1 MKLVTIIGARPQIIK
16 AAALS
21 RAIRNHYAD
30 RIQEV
35 IVHTGQHYDDN
46 MSQVFFDELQIPRP
60 DYNLHVGSASHGVQT
75 ARMTEGIEALLIK
88 EQPDFIVLYGDT
100 NSTLAGAVAAAK
112 IHVPIVHIEA
122 GLRSFNKSMPEE
134 INRIVC
140 DHCSTLLF
148 TPTKAG
154 LENLKREG
162 FAVDESDP
170 STLRQAQGP
179 QGSGTAKP
187 TIDNPKVYH
196 CGDIMYDN
204 SLHFA
209 GVAEEKTDI
218 IQRLGLANKPFI
230 LATIHRDSNT
240 DHPERLNAI
249 FDALIRLSQEVQVVL
264 PLHPRTNKLLKT
276 NLDSQ
281 KQDQLFNNPNINLI
295 PPVSFLEIIAL
306 ERHAQL
312 VMTDS
317 GGVQKE
323 AYFFKKP
330 GIILRPETEWVE
342 IVETGNA
349 ILADADENRIMQAWQ
364 HFKVNPPTT
373 FPEIFGDGHAA
384 EFMLERI
391 LECCACH
398 SKSNLL

>member
-30 RIQEV
+30 QIQEV

-154 LENLKREG
+154 MENLKREG
-162 FAVDESDP
+162 FSIEESGP
-170 STLRQAQGP
+170 ST
-179 QGSGTAKP
+179 GSGTAKP

-209 GVAEEKTDI
+209 DIAEEKTDI
-218 IQRLGLANKPFI
+218 LQRMELVGKPFI

-240 DHPERLNAI
+240 DHPERLGAI
-249 FDALIRLSQEVQVVL
+249 FDALIELSKENQIVL
-264 PLHPRTNKLLKT
+264 PLHPRTAKLLKT
-276 NLDSQ
+276 NLSNE
-281 KQDQLFNNPNINLI
+281 KQALVFSSANIKLI
-295 PPVSFLEIIAL
+295 PPVSFLEMIAL

-312 VMTDS
+312 VVTDS

-342 IVETGNA
+342 IVQTGNA
-349 ILADADENRIMQAWQ
+349 ILADADECRIMEAWQ
-364 HFKVNPPTT
+364 HFKNNPPTV

-384 EFMLERI
+384 EFI
-391 LECCACH
+391 LDKIISC
-398 SKSNLL
+398 KVL

>member
-16 AAALS
+16 AAALN
-21 RAIRNHYAD
+21 RAIRNHFAD
-30 RIQEV
+30 QIQEV

-162 FAVDESDP
+162 FPMDND
-170 STLRQAQGP
+170 GP
-179 QGSGTAKP
+179 Y

-204 SLHFA
+204 SLYFA
-209 GVAEEKTDI
+209 DIAEEKTDI
-218 IQRLGLANKPFI
+218 IQRLELAGKPFI

-240 DHPERLNAI
+240 DHPERLSAI
-249 FDALIRLSQEVQVVL
+249 FKALIRLSEECQVVL
-264 PLHPRTNKLLKT
+264 PLHPRTEKLIKT
-276 NLDSQ
+276 NLDENLQ
-281 KQDQLFNNPNINLI
+281 KQIFGCPNIKLL
-295 PPVSFLEIIAL
+295 PPVSFLEMVAL
-306 ERHAQL
+306 ERHAKL

-323 AYFFKKP
+323 SYFFKKP
-330 GIILRPETEWVE
+330 CIILRPETEWVE

-349 ILADADENRIMQAWQ
+349 ILTDADERRIMQAWQ
-364 HFKVNPPTT
+364 TFKDNPPTT

-384 EFMLERI
+384 EFMLEQI
-391 LECCACH
+391 LR
-398 SKSNLL
+398 NNTTIQ

>member
-1 MKLVTIIGARPQIIK
+1 MKIVTIIGARPQIIK

-21 RAIRNHYAD
+21 RTIKTHYANE
-30 RIQEV
+30 IQEI

-46 MSQVFFDELQIPRP
+46 MSQVFFDELGIPSP

-75 ARMTEGIEALLIK
+75 ARMTEGIEDILIK

-148 TPTKAG
+148 SPTQAG
-154 LENLKREG
+154 VENLKHEG
-162 FAVDESDP
+162 FPMDNEP
-170 STLRQAQGP
+170 P
-179 QGSGTAKP
+179 F

-204 SLHFA
+204 SLFFA
-209 GVAEEKTDI
+209 EIAETKTNI
-218 IQRLGLANKPFI
+218 ISQLGLEDKPFV
-230 LATIHRDSNT
+230 LATVHRNTNT
-240 DHPERLNAI
+240 DVPARLNAI
-249 FDALIRLSQEVQVVL
+249 FSALIELSQAFPIVL
-264 PLHPRTNKLLKT
+264 PLHPRTDKLLKT
-276 NLDSQ
+276 NLEDS
-281 KQDQLFNNPNINLI
+281 KREQLFHSSNIKII
-295 PPVSFLEIIAL
+295 PPVSFLEMIAL
-306 ERHAQL
+306 ERHARL

-330 GIILRPETEWVE
+330 CIILRPETEWIE
-342 IVETGNA
+342 IVQTGNA
-349 ILADADENRIMQAWQ
+349 ILADADEARIIDAWK
-364 HFKVNPPTT
+364 HFETHPHTDFPT
-373 FPEIFGDGHAA
+373 IFGDGRAA
-384 EFMLERI
+384 EFMLEQ
-391 LECCACH
+391 LL
-398 SKSNLL
+398 KSTR

>member
-21 RAIRNHYAD
+21 RAIKNHFSD

-162 FAVDESDP
+162 FSIDESSP
-170 STLRQAQGP
+170 ST
-179 QGSGTAKP
+179 GSGTAKP

-204 SLHFA
+204 SLNFA
-209 GVAEEKTDI
+209 NIAEEKTDI
-218 IQRLGLANKPFI
+218 IQRLELVGKPFI
-230 LATIHRDSNT
+230 LSTIHRDSNT
-240 DHPERLNAI
+240 DHPERLGAI
-249 FDALIRLSQEVQVVL
+249 FDALIELSKENQIVL
-264 PLHPRTNKLLKT
+264 PLHPRTAKLLKT
-276 NLDSQ
+276 NLSNE
-281 KQDQLFNNPNINLI
+281 KQSLVFSSPNIKLI
-295 PPVSFLEIIAL
+295 PPVSFLEMIAL

-342 IVETGNA
+342 IVQTGNA
-349 ILADADENRIMQAWQ
+349 ILADADESRIMEAWQ
-364 HFKVNPPTT
+364 HFKNNPSTV

-384 EFMLERI
+384 EFMLDKI
-391 LECCACH
+391 ISCKVL
-398 SKSNLL
+398 

>member
-1 MKLVTIIGARPQIIK
+1 MKIVTIIGARPQIIK

-21 RAIRNHYAD
+21 RAIKRHYTNE
-30 RIQEV
+30 IKEV

-46 MSQVFFDELQIPRP
+46 MSQVFFDELDIPRP

-75 ARMTEGIEALLIK
+75 ARMIEGIEDILLK
-88 EQPDFIVLYGDT
+88 EQPDYIVLYGDT

-122 GLRSFNKSMPEE
+122 GLRSFNKAMPEE

-162 FAVDESDP
+162 FPIKEGGP
-170 STLRQAQGP
+170 STS
-179 QGSGTAKP
+179 SGTASSTTAIP

-209 GVAEEKTDI
+209 EVAEEKTDI
-218 IQRLGLANKPFI
+218 IERLEVNSQPYI
-230 LATIHRDSNT
+230 LATIHRDTNT
-240 DHPERLNAI
+240 DHPEKLTAI
-249 FDALIRLSQEVQVVL
+249 FRSIIKLSEECQIVL
-264 PLHPRTNKLLKT
+264 PLHPRTAKLLKT
-276 NLDSQ
+276 NLDEHLQ
-281 KQDQLFNNPNINLI
+281 KQIFDCPNIKLI
-295 PPVSFLEIIAL
+295 PPVSFLEMIAL

-312 VMTDS
+312 IMTDS

-349 ILADADENRIMQAWQ
+349 ILADADEGRIMQAWQ
-364 HFKVNPPTT
+364 HFKDDPPTV

-384 EFMLERI
+384 EFMLEKMLDNSASI
-391 LECCACH
+391 H
-398 SKSNLL
+398 

>member
-1 MKLVTIIGARPQIIK
+1 MKIVTVIGARPQIIK

-21 RAIRNHYAD
+21 RAIRNHYANQ
-30 RIQEV
+30 IQEV

-162 FAVDESDP
+162 FSIEEGDP
-170 STLRQAQGP
+170 ST
-179 QGSGTAKP
+179 GSGSAIP

-209 GVAEEKTDI
+209 SIAEEKTDI
-218 IQRLGLANKPFI
+218 IQRLELKDKPYI
-230 LATIHRDSNT
+230 LATIHRDTNT
-240 DHPERLNAI
+240 DYPERLSAI
-249 FDALIRLSQEVQVVL
+249 FRSIIRLSEECQVVL
-264 PLHPRTNKLLKT
+264 PLHPRTAKLIKT
-276 NLDSQ
+276 NLDENLQRQIYSCQ
-281 KQDQLFNNPNINLI
+281 SIKLI
-295 PPVSFLEIIAL
+295 PPVSFLEMIAL
-306 ERHAQL
+306 ERHTQL
-312 VMTDS
+312 IMTDS

-349 ILADADENRIMQAWQ
+349 ILADADECRIMEAWQ
-364 HFKVNPPTT
+364 HFKDNPPTV

-384 EFMLERI
+384 EFMLDKI
-391 LECCACH
+391 ISCKVL
-398 SKSNLL
+398 

>member
-21 RAIRNHYAD
+21 RAVRNHYAD
-30 RIQEV
+30 QIQEV

-112 IHVPIVHIEA
+112 IHRPIVHIEA
-122 GLRSFNKSMPEE
+122 GLRSFNKAMPEE

-162 FAVDESDP
+162 FPMNNDSP
-170 STLRQAQGP
+170 Y
-179 QGSGTAKP
+179 

-209 GVAEEKTDI
+209 DIAEEKTDI
-218 IQRLGLANKPFI
+218 IQRLDLADKPFI

-240 DHPERLNAI
+240 DQPERLNAI
-249 FDALIRLSQEVQVVL
+249 FDALIRLSQEIQVVL

-281 KQDQLFNNPNINLI
+281 KQALLFNNPNINLI

-342 IVETGNA
+342 IVQTGNA

-384 EFMLERI
+384 EFMLDKI
-391 LECCACH
+391 ISCKML
-398 SKSNLL
+398 

>member
-16 AAALS
+16 ASALS

-30 RIQEV
+30 QIQEV

-46 MSQVFFDELQIPRP
+46 MSQIFFDELQIPQP
-60 DYNLHVGSASHGVQT
+60 DFNLHVGSASHGVQT

-88 EQPDFIVLYGDT
+88 EQPDYIVLYGDT

-162 FAVDESDP
+162 FAVNESGP
-170 STLRQAQGP
+170 ST
-179 QGSGTAKP
+179 GSGTSDLGTAVP

-209 GVAEEKTDI
+209 DIAEEKTDI
-218 IQRLGLANKPFI
+218 IQHFELANKPFI
-230 LATIHRDSNT
+230 LATIHRNSNT
-240 DHPERLNAI
+240 DQPKRLNAI
-249 FDALIRLSQEVQVVL
+249 FNTLLRLSNECQIAL
-264 PLHPRTNKLLKT
+264 PLHPRTAKYMKANLTESLQKQIVNSPNIKLL
-276 NLDSQ
+276 
-281 KQDQLFNNPNINLI
+281 
-295 PPVSFLEIIAL
+295 PPVSYLEMTAL

-312 VMTDS
+312 IMTDS

-349 ILADADENRIMQAWQ
+349 ILADTDEGRIMQAWQ
-364 HFKVNPPTT
+364 HFMDNPPTA

-391 LECCACH
+391 LLTNAT
-398 SKSNLL
+398 N

>member
-21 RAIRNHYAD
+21 RTIRNHYAD
-30 RIQEV
+30 HIQEV

-46 MSQVFFDELQIPRP
+46 MSQVFFDELCIPHP

-75 ARMTEGIEALLIK
+75 ARMTEGIEALLIQ

-122 GLRSFNKSMPEE
+122 GLRSFNKAMPEE

-148 TPTKAG
+148 SPTLAG
-154 LENLKREG
+154 VENLKHEG
-162 FAVDESDP
+162 FLMDND
-170 STLRQAQGP
+170 GP
-179 QGSGTAKP
+179 Y

-209 GVAEEKTDI
+209 DIAEEKTDI
-218 IQRLGLANKPFI
+218 IQRLGLAGRLFI
-230 LATIHRDSNT
+230 LATIHRDTNT
-240 DHPERLNAI
+240 DHTERLSAI
-249 FDALIRLSQEVQVVL
+249 FSAILKLSEDCPIVL
-264 PLHPRTNKLLKT
+264 PLHPRTAKLLKT
-276 NLDSQ
+276 NIDEGLQ
-281 KQDQLFNNPNINLI
+281 KKVFTSPNIHII
-295 PPVSFLEIIAL
+295 PPVSFLEMIAL

-323 AYFFKKP
+323 SYFFKKP
-330 GIILRPETEWVE
+330 CIILRPETEWVE

-349 ILADADENRIMQAWQ
+349 ILADADEPRIVKAWQ
-364 HFKVNPPTT
+364 HFKGNPPTD

-384 EFMLERI
+384 EFMLEQM
-391 LECCACH
+391 LKA
-398 SKSNLL
+398 

>member
-1 MKLVTIIGARPQIIK
+1 MKIVTVIGARPQIIK

-21 RAIRNHYAD
+21 RAIRNHYANQ
-30 RIQEV
+30 IQEV

-88 EQPDFIVLYGDT
+88 EQPDSIVLYGDT

-122 GLRSFNKSMPEE
+122 GLRSFNKAMPEE

-162 FAVDESDP
+162 FSIEEGDP
-170 STLRQAQGP
+170 ST
-179 QGSGTAKP
+179 GSGSAIP

-209 GVAEEKTDI
+209 SIAEERTDI
-218 IQRLGLANKPFI
+218 IQRLELKDKPYI
-230 LATIHRDSNT
+230 LATIHRDTNT
-240 DHPERLNAI
+240 DYPERLSAI
-249 FDALIRLSQEVQVVL
+249 FRSIIRLSGECQVVL
-264 PLHPRTNKLLKT
+264 PLHPRTAKLIKT
-276 NLDSQ
+276 NLDENLQRQIYSCQ
-281 KQDQLFNNPNINLI
+281 SIKLI
-295 PPVSFLEIIAL
+295 PPVSFLEMIAL

-312 VMTDS
+312 IMTDS

-349 ILADADENRIMQAWQ
+349 ILADADECRIMKAWQ
-364 HFKVNPPTT
+364 HFKDNPPTV
-373 FPEIFGDGHAA
+373 FPKIFGDGHAA
-384 EFMLERI
+384 EFMLDKI
-391 LECCACH
+391 ISCKVL
-398 SKSNLL
+398 

>member
-21 RAIRNHYAD
+21 RAIRNHYANQ
-30 RIQEV
+30 IQEV

-60 DYNLHVGSASHGVQT
+60 AYNLHVGSASHGVQT
-75 ARMTEGIEALLIK
+75 TRMTEGIEALLIK
-88 EQPDFIVLYGDT
+88 EQPDYIVLYGDT
-100 NSTLAGAVAAAK
+100 NSTLAGAIAAAK

-162 FAVDESDP
+162 FSIDEGGP
-170 STLRQAQGP
+170 STLRQAQD
-179 QGSGTAKP
+179 SGTAKP

-204 SLHFA
+204 SLYFA
-209 GVAEEKTDI
+209 DIAEEKTDI
-218 IQRLGLANKPFI
+218 IKRLALSDQPYI

-240 DHPERLNAI
+240 DHPERLSAI
-249 FDALIRLSQEVQVVL
+249 FRSIIKLSEECQVVL
-264 PLHPRTNKLLKT
+264 PLHPRTAKLLKT
-276 NLDSQ
+276 NLDENLQ
-281 KQDQLFNNPNINLI
+281 KQIFSCQNIKLI
-295 PPVSFLEIIAL
+295 PPVSFLEMIAL

-312 VMTDS
+312 IMTDS

-349 ILADADENRIMQAWQ
+349 ILADSDEMRIMQAWQ
-364 HFKVNPPTT
+364 HFKDNPPTV

-384 EFMLERI
+384 EFMLEKI
-391 LECCACH
+391 LQV
-398 SKSNLL
+398 KQ

>member
-1 MKLVTIIGARPQIIK
+1 MKLVTVIGARPQIIK

-21 RAIRNHYAD
+21 RAIKNHFSD
-30 RIQEV
+30 RIQEI

-46 MSQVFFDELQIPRP
+46 MSQVFFDELGIPRP

-75 ARMTEGIEALLIK
+75 ARMTEGLESILIK

-122 GLRSFNKSMPEE
+122 GLRSFNKTMPEE

-148 TPTKAG
+148 SPTKAG
-154 LENLKREG
+154 FENLKREG
-162 FAVDESDP
+162 FPIDNEP
-170 STLRQAQGP
+170 P
-179 QGSGTAKP
+179 Y

-209 GVAEEKTDI
+209 DIAEAKTDI
-218 IQRLGLANKPFI
+218 IQRLELTGKPFI

-240 DHPERLNAI
+240 DQPERLNAI
-249 FDALIRLSQEVQVVL
+249 FNALICLSNECQVVL
-264 PLHPRTNKLLKT
+264 PLHPRTAKLLKT
-276 NLDSQ
+276 NLDGE
-281 KQDQLFNNPNINLI
+281 KQAQLFNNPSISLI
-295 PPVSFLEIIAL
+295 PPVSFLEMIAL
-306 ERHAQL
+306 ERHARL

-323 AYFFKKP
+323 AYFFQKP
-330 GIILRPETEWVE
+330 CIILRPETEWVE
-342 IVETGNA
+342 IVQTGNA
-349 ILADADENRIMQAWQ
+349 ILADADESRIMQAWQ
-364 HFKVNPPTT
+364 HFQSNPPTT

-384 EFMLERI
+384 EFMLKMM
-391 LECCACH
+391 LENFSA
-398 SKSNLL
+398 KVL

>member
-30 RIQEV
+30 QIQEV

-88 EQPDFIVLYGDT
+88 EKPDFIVLYGDT

-162 FAVDESDP
+162 FPVD
-170 STLRQAQGP
+170 
-179 QGSGTAKP
+179 GSGVSTSSTTAAP
-187 TIDNPKVYH
+187 TIDNPKVFH

-209 GVAEEKTDI
+209 DIAEEKTDI
-218 IQRLGLANKPFI
+218 IQRLELVGRPFI

-240 DHPERLNAI
+240 DHPERLGAI
-249 FDALIRLSQEVQVVL
+249 FDALIELSKENQIVL
-264 PLHPRTNKLLKT
+264 PLHPRTAKLLKT
-276 NLDSQ
+276 NLSNE
-281 KQDQLFNNPNINLI
+281 KQTLIFSSANIKLI
-295 PPVSFLEIIAL
+295 PPVSFLEMIAL

-330 GIILRPETEWVE
+330 CIILRPETEWVE
-342 IVETGNA
+342 IVQTGNA
-349 ILADADENRIMQAWQ
+349 ILADADGSRIMDAWQ
-364 HFKVNPPTT
+364 HFKNNPPTT
-373 FPEIFGDGHAA
+373 FPEVFGDGHAA
-384 EFMLERI
+384 EFMLKQM
-391 LECCACH
+391 LLAN
-398 SKSNLL
+398 SNK

>member
-75 ARMTEGIEALLIK
+75 ARMTEGIEELLIK

-154 LENLKREG
+154 LDNLKREG
-162 FAVDESDP
+162 FPMDNN
-170 STLRQAQGP
+170 GP
-179 QGSGTAKP
+179 F

-209 GVAEEKTDI
+209 NIAEKKTDI
-218 IQRLGLANKPFI
+218 IQRLELKGKPFI

-240 DHPERLNAI
+240 DYPERLSAI
-249 FDALIRLSQEVQVVL
+249 FDTLIELSKESPIVL
-264 PLHPRTNKLLKT
+264 PLHPRTAKLLKT
-276 NLDSQ
+276 NLSNE
-281 KQDQLFNNPNINLI
+281 KQTLVFSSNNIKLI
-295 PPVSFLEIIAL
+295 PPVSFLEMIAL

-330 GIILRPETEWVE
+330 CIILRPETEWVE
-342 IVETGNA
+342 IVQTGNA
-349 ILADADENRIMQAWQ
+349 ILADANEGRIMQAWT
-364 HFKVNPPTT
+364 HFKDNPPTM

-384 EFMLERI
+384 EFMLDQM
-391 LECCACH
+391 L
-398 SKSNLL
+398 KM

>member
-1 MKLVTIIGARPQIIK
+1 
-16 AAALS
+16 
-21 RAIRNHYAD
+21 
-30 RIQEV
+30 
-35 IVHTGQHYDDN
+35 
-46 MSQVFFDELQIPRP
+46 
-60 DYNLHVGSASHGVQT
+60 
-75 ARMTEGIEALLIK
+75 
-88 EQPDFIVLYGDT
+88 
-100 NSTLAGAVAAAK
+100 
-112 IHVPIVHIEA
+112 VPIVHIEA

-162 FAVDESDP
+162 FSIDEGGP
-170 STLRQAQGP
+170 ST
-179 QGSGTAKP
+179 GSGTAKP

-204 SLHFA
+204 SLYFA
-209 GVAEEKTDI
+209 DIAEEKTDI
-218 IQRLGLANKPFI
+218 IKRLALSDKPYI

-240 DHPERLNAI
+240 DYPERLSAI
-249 FDALIRLSQEVQVVL
+249 FRSILKLSEECQVVL
-264 PLHPRTNKLLKT
+264 PLHPRTAKLLKT
-276 NLDSQ
+276 NLDEDLQ
-281 KQDQLFNNPNINLI
+281 KQVFSCPTIKLI
-295 PPVSFLEIIAL
+295 PPVSFLEMIAL

-312 VMTDS
+312 IMTDS

-349 ILADADENRIMQAWQ
+349 ILADTDECRILKAWQ
-364 HFKVNPPTT
+364 HFKGNPPTV

-384 EFMLERI
+384 EFILNVMLQQKYNKYETP
-391 LECCACH
+391 
-398 SKSNLL
+398 

>member
-1 MKLVTIIGARPQIIK
+1 MKIVTVIGARPQIIK

-21 RAIRNHYAD
+21 RAIRNHYANQ
-30 RIQEV
+30 IQEV

-122 GLRSFNKSMPEE
+122 GLRSFNKAMPEE

-162 FAVDESDP
+162 FSIEEGDP
-170 STLRQAQGP
+170 ST
-179 QGSGTAKP
+179 GSGSAIP

-204 SLHFA
+204 SLNFA
-209 GVAEEKTDI
+209 SIAEEKTDI
-218 IQRLGLANKPFI
+218 IQRLELKDKPYI
-230 LATIHRDSNT
+230 LSTIHRDTNT
-240 DHPERLNAI
+240 DYPERLGSI
-249 FDALIRLSQEVQVVL
+249 FRSIIRLSEECQVVL
-264 PLHPRTNKLLKT
+264 PLHPRTAKLIKT
-276 NLDSQ
+276 NLDENLQRQIFSCQ
-281 KQDQLFNNPNINLI
+281 SIKLI
-295 PPVSFLEIIAL
+295 PPVSFLEMIAL

-312 VMTDS
+312 IMTDS

-349 ILADADENRIMQAWQ
+349 ILADADECRIMEAWQ
-364 HFKVNPPTT
+364 HFKDNPPTV

-384 EFMLERI
+384 EFMLDKI
-391 LECCACH
+391 ISCKVL
-398 SKSNLL
+398 

>member
-30 RIQEV
+30 QIQEV

-140 DHCSTLLF
+140 DQCSTLLF

-162 FAVDESDP
+162 FPMSND
-170 STLRQAQGP
+170 GP
-179 QGSGTAKP
+179 Y
-187 TIDNPKVYH
+187 TIDNSKVFH

-209 GVAEEKTDI
+209 HIAEEKTNI
-218 IQRLGLANKPFI
+218 MQRLELAGKPFI

-240 DHPERLNAI
+240 DYPERLSAI
-249 FDALIRLSQEVQVVL
+249 FKALIQLSKECQVVL
-264 PLHPRTNKLLKT
+264 PLHPRTAKLIKT
-276 NLDSQ
+276 NLNEDLR
-281 KQDQLFNNPNINLI
+281 KQIFNSSRIKLI
-295 PPVSFLEIIAL
+295 PPVSFLEMIAL

-349 ILADADENRIMQAWQ
+349 ILSDAEESRIMQAWQ
-364 HFKVNPPTT
+364 HFKDNPPTV

-384 EFMLERI
+384 EFMLEQM
-391 LECCACH
+391 LKA
-398 SKSNLL
+398 

>member
-30 RIQEV
+30 QIQEV

-88 EQPDFIVLYGDT
+88 EKPDFIVLYGDT

-162 FAVDESDP
+162 FSVDESGV
-170 STLRQAQGP
+170 ST
-179 QGSGTAKP
+179 SSTTAAP
-187 TIDNPKVYH
+187 TIDNPKVFH

-209 GVAEEKTDI
+209 DIAEEKTDI
-218 IQRLGLANKPFI
+218 IRRLELVGKPFI

-240 DHPERLNAI
+240 DHPERLSAI
-249 FDALIRLSQEVQVVL
+249 FDALIELSKENQIVL
-264 PLHPRTNKLLKT
+264 PLHPRTAKLLKT
-276 NLDSQ
+276 NLSNE
-281 KQDQLFNNPNINLI
+281 KQTLIFSSANIKLI
-295 PPVSFLEIIAL
+295 PPVSFLEMIAL

-330 GIILRPETEWVE
+330 CIILRPETEWVE
-342 IVETGNA
+342 IVQTGNA
-349 ILADADENRIMQAWQ
+349 ILADADESRIMQAWA
-364 HFKVNPPTT
+364 HFKDCPPTT

-384 EFMLERI
+384 EFMLKQM
-391 LECCACH
+391 LLAN
-398 SKSNLL
+398 SNK